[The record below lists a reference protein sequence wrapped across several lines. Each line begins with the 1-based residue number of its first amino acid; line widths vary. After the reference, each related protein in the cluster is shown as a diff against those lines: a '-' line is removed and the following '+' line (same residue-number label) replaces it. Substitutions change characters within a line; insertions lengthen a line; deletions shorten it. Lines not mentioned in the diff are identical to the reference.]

1 MKSQYVLPITIVV
14 AGVLVA
20 GAVFLVGGGAAPA
33 GTPQENVTAREFD
46 PSIDYILG
54 NPDAPV
60 KVVEYSD
67 LECPFC
73 KEFHN
78 TMHQVMD
85 YYGDTGQVAW
95 VFRHFPLAQ
104 LHSKAPQEAQAAECA
119 GELGGS
125 EAYWK
130 FIDRVF
136 EVTPSSNGLD
146 LNQLPVIAGEV
157 GLDQAAFTQCLQS
170 NRYAKKVSDSYAE
183 AISLGAQGTPFTL
196 VMVAGEA
203 VTLPGNQPYDSM
215 RAAID
220 AILVGLPAEGAP
232 AAQ

>member
-20 GAVFLVGGGAAPA
+20 GAVFLVGGGS
-33 GTPQENVTAREFD
+33 TPGGSTTDKVTAREYD
-46 PSIDYILG
+46 PNTDYILG
-54 NPDAPV
+54 NPNAPV
-60 KVVEYSD
+60 KVIEYSD

-73 KEFHN
+73 KEFQA
-78 TMHQVMD
+78 TMHQVME
-85 YYGDTGQVAW
+85 YYGQSGQVAW

-119 GELGGS
+119 GELGGN
-125 EAYWK
+125 EVFWQYV
-130 FIDRVF
+130 DRIF
-136 EVTPSSNGLD
+136 EITPGSNGLD
-146 LNQLPVIAGEV
+146 LNQLPIVAGEL
-157 GLDQAAFTQCLQS
+157 GLDVNAFNACLAS

-183 AISLGAQGTPFTL
+183 AIALGAQGTPFTL
-196 VMVAGEA
+196 VMVGGEA

-220 AILVGLPAEGAP
+220 AILVGLPGEAVE
-232 AAQ
+232 

>member
-1 MKSQYVLPITIVV
+1 MKSQYILPVTIVV
-14 AGVLVA
+14 AGALIA
-20 GAVFLVGGGAAPA
+20 GAVFLVGGGANPA
-33 GTPQENVTAREFD
+33 GTTSTNVVARTYD
-46 PSIDYILG
+46 PATDYILG

-60 KVVEYSD
+60 KVIEYSD

-78 TMHQVMD
+78 TMHKIME
-85 YYGDTGQVAW
+85 YYGDSGQVAW
-95 VFRHFPLAQ
+95 VYRHFPLAQ

-125 EAYWK
+125 TAYWQ

-146 LNQLPVIAGEV
+146 LSQLPVIASDI
-157 GLDQAAFTQCLQS
+157 GLDVNAFNQCLAS
-170 NRYAKKVSDSYAE
+170 GKYAQKINDSYTE

-196 VMVAGEA
+196 VMVGGEA

-220 AILVGLPAEGAP
+220 AILVGTPGDGTT
-232 AAQ
+232 AQ